1 MKGSGPACSKSKKHC
16 SPPVVEEP
24 KQKQPKQLRFSS
36 ETKKNI
42 PTNKS
47 KAKSTI
53 SPIHN
58 KTRRKAVRA
67 YNRRYNNEYSQK
79 EQGIQD
85 MIKNW
90 DPSMRVPFSSGGSQ
104 KRNKRQTRRN
114 KRHGKKTRKLRSK

>member
-1 MKGSGPACSKSKKHC
+1 MKGSGAGCSKSSRHC

-36 ETKKNI
+36 ETKENI
-42 PTNKS
+42 PTNTS

-53 SPIHN
+53 NPIHN

-114 KRHGKKTRKLRSK
+114 KRHGY

>member
-1 MKGSGPACSKSKKHC
+1 MKGSGAGCSKSNRHC
-16 SPPVVEEP
+16 SPPVLEEP

-36 ETKKNI
+36 ETKENI
-42 PTNKS
+42 PTNTR

-53 SPIHN
+53 NPIHN

-90 DPSMRVPFSSGGSQ
+90 DPSMRVPFSSGGSH